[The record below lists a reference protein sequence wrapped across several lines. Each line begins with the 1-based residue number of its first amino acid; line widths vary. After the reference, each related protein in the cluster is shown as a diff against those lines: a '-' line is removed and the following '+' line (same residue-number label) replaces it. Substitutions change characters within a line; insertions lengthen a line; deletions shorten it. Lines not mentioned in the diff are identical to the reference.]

1 MENMRQLTLVSTAQH
16 EPFARTLRL
25 IGALL
30 VVTAGAISFVDTA
43 SGATT
48 GKPMEV
54 VASVSVQPV
63 KDEVL
68 QSTTVGFGKVQAR
81 PADVVSVDAPHDSIV
96 SKVFV
101 RPGEMV
107 KQGSPLATLTA
118 TATTQEAYGKA
129 QTAVDFANAKL
140 KRMQFLW
147 SKRDIILPKL
157 EQAQIAAKDAQAAL
171 QALKKVG
178 SQNLEEI
185 VNASVSGTVT
195 AVSVSEGDHIQQN
208 AKILSLSPGSALAV
222 LLGVEPAE
230 AIKVRRG
237 MSVTLSPATALDQK
251 ISGRVSAVN
260 AVLDQQTRLVDVL
273 VDIEPGAGDPH
284 PIGTYMRGAITLK
297 SEQALAVP
305 RSAILYDKNGAYI
318 FVIKQGR
325 AHRLTI
331 VPGLESGD
339 RVAVKGAVKSG
350 DSIVIQGNYELAD
363 GMKVNEV
370 AHEVR

>member
-1 MENMRQLTLVSTAQH
+1 MIFFSTERHQ
-16 EPFARTLRL
+16 PVARIIMGT
-25 IGALL
+25 LL
-30 VVTAGAISFVDTA
+30 VVLALSAVLFVDTA

-48 GKPMEV
+48 GKQSEV
-54 VASVSVQPV
+54 VASVSVQPL
-63 KDEVL
+63 KDEIL
-68 QSTTVGFGKVQAR
+68 QSKTVGFGKVQAR

-101 RPGEMV
+101 RPGEIV
-107 KQGSPLATLTA
+107 KQGNPLAALTA

-129 QTAVDFANAKL
+129 QTAADFANAKL

-147 SKRDIILPKL
+147 SKRDITLPKL

-178 SQNLEEI
+178 SQKQEET
-185 VNASVSGTVT
+185 VNALVSGTVT

-208 AKILSLSPGSALAV
+208 AKILSLSPGSSLAV

-230 AIKVRRG
+230 AVKVQRG
-237 MSVTLSPATALDQK
+237 MSVTLSPATALDK
-251 ISGRVSAVN
+251 TISGKVSAVN

-273 VDIEPGAGDPH
+273 VDIEPGAGDPQ
-284 PIGTYMRGAITLK
+284 PIGTYMRGEITLK
-297 SEQALAVP
+297 REQTLAVP
-305 RSAILYDKNGAYI
+305 RSAILYDKKGAYI
-318 FVIKQGR
+318 FVVNQGR

-339 RVAVKGAVKSG
+339 LVAVKGAVKSG
-350 DSIVIQGNYELAD
+350 DSIVIQGNYELTD
-363 GMKVNEV
+363 GMRVKEV